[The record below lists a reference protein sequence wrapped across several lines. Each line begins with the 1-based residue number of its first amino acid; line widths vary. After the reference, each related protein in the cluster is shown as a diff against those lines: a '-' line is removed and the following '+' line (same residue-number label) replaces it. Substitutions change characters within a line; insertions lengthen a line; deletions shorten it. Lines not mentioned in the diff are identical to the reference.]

1 MIEVGKMIAAFR
13 IDRGLSQQQLADK
26 VDLSKQAISNYER
39 GIREP
44 PYVVLEA
51 LARELHVSVAA
62 LLAQENEKAALSALY
77 DEQTQKNKTAPQ
89 VSVAP
94 ELSQEDRR
102 LLAAY
107 HAADPSARQF
117 ALEMLENH
125 PAKTEDRRH
134 A

>member
-51 LARELHVSVAA
+51 LARELHVTIAA
-62 LLAQENEKAALSALY
+62 LLAQEDEKSALSALY
-77 DEQTQKNKTAPQ
+77 DEQAAKNNFAHKTGIEA
-89 VSVAP
+89 SG
-94 ELSQEDRR
+94 LSAEDMRV
-102 LLAAY
+102 LTAY
-107 HAADPSARQF
+107 HAAEASAQQF
-117 ALEMLENH
+117 ALELLEH
-125 PAKTEDRRH
+125 HKAKR
-134 A
+134 